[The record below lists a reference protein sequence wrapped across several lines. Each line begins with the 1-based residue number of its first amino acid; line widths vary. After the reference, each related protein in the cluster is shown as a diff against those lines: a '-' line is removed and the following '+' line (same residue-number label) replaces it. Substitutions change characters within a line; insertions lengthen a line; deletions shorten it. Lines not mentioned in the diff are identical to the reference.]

1 MRECTYSQV
10 GREKGIH
17 GCCGVVWFFRVE
29 SMRHVA
35 GDLNEL
41 LFPISLIIVTIFDV
55 LRTVL
60 STDYNFH
67 ML

>member
-1 MRECTYSQV
+1 
-10 GREKGIH
+10 
-17 GCCGVVWFFRVE
+17 
-29 SMRHVA
+29 MRHVA

-60 STDYNFH
+60 STDYNFQ